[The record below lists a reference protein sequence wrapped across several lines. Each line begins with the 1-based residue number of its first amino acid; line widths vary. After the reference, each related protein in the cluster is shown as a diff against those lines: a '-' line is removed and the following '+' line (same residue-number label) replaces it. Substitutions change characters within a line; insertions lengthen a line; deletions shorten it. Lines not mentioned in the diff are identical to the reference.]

1 MYFFFAGNKSGINSQ
16 NKYIKSQ
23 VANVYGD
30 DNTVTINSVN
40 DLIKEYVALTKRN
53 DTLEKQNQQYFD
65 ENTDLKAT
73 KKDLEDKT
81 AGQPEYS
88 FVSAGLMIDG
98 DSVPVDTVNSVI
110 LLMVKSIGARNLLLS
125 LFPMTNRL
133 ED

>member
-65 ENTDLKAT
+65 ENTDLKAMKKIWKT
-73 KKDLEDKT
+73 KQL
-81 AGQPEYS
+81 
-88 FVSAGLMIDG
+88 
-98 DSVPVDTVNSVI
+98 DSQ
-110 LLMVKSIGARNLLLS
+110 SIV
-125 LFPMTNRL
+125 LFQL
-133 ED
+133 D